1 MKSKRNSVEIDYVQS
16 KSKKQETMI
25 NKAGLDHAE
34 IELDSL
40 FGISTHQIQRVLDT
54 ATRGQAGK
62 NQGVFCDIYFQA
74 GTAQGLT
81 FDQGVLKNTSSS
93 TTSGAGV
100 RVVVGDKTGYSHTG
114 HVNVS
119 NLLQCAKVARAITEH
134 ASINANVPL
143 DNGCTLDSGIK
154 HNLYP
159 ILNSPVDIALQEKI
173 DLLRKIDREC
183 RHYDSRIQN
192 VTASVVSESY
202 TIIIVN
208 SLDQIFVDLRPL
220 VRISVSCLA
229 EENGRKETGSSGGG
243 GRYEFSVLAG
253 DDMWQDHAR
262 IAAKMAIDLL
272 SATPAPAGVM
282 DVVLGSGWP
291 GVLIHEAVGHG
302 LEGDFNRMGTS
313 AFSSL
318 MGENVASPLVT
329 VIDDGTMQDRRGSLN
344 FDDEGTPTSKTVLI
358 EDGKLKGYLQDK
370 KNAGLMKAAVTG
382 NGRRQDYR
390 YAPIPRMTNTYMA
403 GGQSTPEEII
413 ASVKYGLYAANFGGG
428 QVDITNGNFT
438 FSAVGAYLIEDGK
451 LTRTVKGAT
460 LIGNG
465 PKALHNVT
473 MVGNDVSLD
482 RGIGTCGKAG
492 QGVPVGVGMP
502 TIRINGVTV
511 GGSA

>member
-1 MKSKRNSVEIDYVQS
+1 MIKVES
-16 KSKKQETMI
+16 AETQLQ
-25 NKAGLDHAE
+25 K
-34 IELDSL
+34 L
-40 FGISTHQIQRVLDT
+40 FQLTTSQVQRVIDT
-54 ATRGQAGK
+54 ATGGEQGK
-62 NQGVFCDIYFQA
+62 SKGVFCDLYFQA

-93 TTSGAGV
+93 TTCGAGV

-114 HVNVS
+114 HVNIT
-119 NLLQCAKVARAITEH
+119 NLMQCAKVARAITDH
-134 ASINANVPL
+134 AGASANVAVGLPE
-143 DNGCTLDSGIK
+143 GVSGP
-154 HNLYP
+154 HDLYG
-159 ILNSPVDIALQEKI
+159 ILNCPVDIALQEKI
-173 DLLRKIDREC
+173 DLLRNIDKEARL
-183 RHYDSRIQN
+183 YDPRIQN
-192 VTASVVSESY
+192 VTVSVACESY

-229 EENGRKETGSSGGG
+229 EDGGRKETGSSGGG
-243 GRYEFSVLAG
+243 GRFEFSVLAEE
-253 DDMWQDHAR
+253 DKWKEHAH

-272 SATPAPAGVM
+272 SAAPAPAGVM

-318 MGENVASPLVT
+318 MGEAVASPLVT
-329 VIDDGTMQDRRGSLN
+329 VIDDGTMEDRRGSLN
-344 FDDEGTPTSKTVLI
+344 FDDEGTPTSRTVLI
-358 EDGKLKGYLQDK
+358 ENGKLKGYLQDK
-370 KNAGLMKAAVTG
+370 KNAGLMKTALTG

-390 YAPIPRMTNTYMA
+390 YAPIPRMTNTYMD

-438 FSAVGAYLIEDGK
+438 FSAIGAYLIEDGK
-451 LTRTVKGAT
+451 ITKTVKGAT

-482 RGIGTCGKAG
+482 RGVGTCGKAG

-511 GGSA
+511 GGAK

>member
-1 MKSKRNSVEIDYVQS
+1 MIIESA
-16 KSKKQETMI
+16 ET
-25 NKAGLDHAE
+25 
-34 IELDSL
+34 ELQKL
-40 FGISTHQIQRVLDT
+40 FGLSAEQVQRVLDT
-54 ATRGQAGK
+54 ATRGEQGK
-62 NQGVFCDIYFQA
+62 KQGVFCDIYFQA

-114 HVNVS
+114 HVNVT

-134 ASINANVPL
+134 ASGSANVGL
-143 DNGCTLDSGIK
+143 DATNSSGQ

-173 DLLRKIDREC
+173 DLLRKIDKEVRL
-183 RHYDSRIQN
+183 YDQRIQN
-192 VTASVVSESY
+192 VTVSIACESY

-208 SLDQIFVDLRPL
+208 SLEQIFVDLRPL

-243 GRYEFSVLAG
+243 GRYEFSVLAE
-253 DDMWQDHAR
+253 DNMWQEHAH

-272 SATPAPAGVM
+272 ASTPAPAGVM

-318 MGENVASPLVT
+318 MGEAVASPLVT

-344 FDDEGTPTSKTVLI
+344 FDDEGTATGRTVLI
-358 EDGKLKGYLQDK
+358 ENGVLKNYLQDK
-370 KNAGLMKAAVTG
+370 KNAGLMKSGVTG

-403 GGQSTPEEII
+403 GGESTPEEII

-438 FSAVGAYLIEDGK
+438 FSAVGAYLIENGK
-451 LTRTVKGAT
+451 VTRTVKGAT

-473 MVGNDVSLD
+473 MVGNDLSLD

-511 GGSA
+511 GGSQ